1 MGWGRWALVLD
12 TPANPKGGIV
22 KKLEELSDFGPLP
35 SAAQLA
41 YHQDELAALTSIRFM
56 SRSGGMGRKTLGF
69 LIRLNWI
76 QISGSGF

>member
-1 MGWGRWALVLD
+1 MLVLD

-41 YHQDELAALTSIRFM
+41 YHLIEMNWRFLSILTSMLFM
-56 SRSGGMGRKTLGF
+56 SRSGGMVKKIPSV
-69 LIRLNWI
+69 LIRLNWM